1 MKDKRGQ
8 DNIHDSS
15 LSKPPAKKR
24 KSIFRQGS
32 LDASNCNDDEQ
43 NNRRVNNMCVRCRLF
58 NIKCNLRFPQCR
70 ACKRASVECFNFQS
84 TTYDWLF
91 GLLPKN
97 PTLGNFAWQSNAH
110 SVDTPDDVSSMTE
123 NLLRNQSGID
133 RLSALMTGPL
143 KKAVLQYPDE
153 ERDADAQDTPL
164 PQLPLPS
171 SELLRCICRSVAEN
185 EASRPPQHPS
195 LNEQLSGSSLLAM
208 GVLLQEHSRFLL

>member
-1 MKDKRGQ
+1 
-8 DNIHDSS
+8 
-15 LSKPPAKKR
+15 
-24 KSIFRQGS
+24 
-32 LDASNCNDDEQ
+32 
-43 NNRRVNNMCVRCRLF
+43 
-58 NIKCNLRFPQCR
+58 
-70 ACKRASVECFNFQS
+70 
-84 TTYDWLF
+84 
-91 GLLPKN
+91 
-97 PTLGNFAWQSNAH
+97 SNAH

-123 NLLRNQSGID
+123 NLLRNQSGIN

-185 EASRPPQHPS
+185 EASRPPQYPS

-208 GVLLQEHSRFLL
+208 GVLLQEYSRFLL